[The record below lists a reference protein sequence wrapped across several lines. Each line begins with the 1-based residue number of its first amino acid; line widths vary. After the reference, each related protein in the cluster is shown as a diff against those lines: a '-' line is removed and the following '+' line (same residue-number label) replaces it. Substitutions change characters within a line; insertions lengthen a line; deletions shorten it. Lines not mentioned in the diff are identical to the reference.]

1 MKRRRLLQSLLA
13 GLALQ
18 PFLAA
23 SANVRIR
30 QARAWNSSESWR
42 LVLELDGPPRY
53 RTFSLQAPERL
64 ILDLPDAQLLA
75 TLSELPLDGP
85 VRAIRSGQLGG
96 GGTRIVLDLR
106 QAVRPRSFA
115 LEPQAGKGH
124 RLVLDLYPQALAAP
138 PEPML
143 ALARPLPSTGRDILV
158 VVDAGHGGKD
168 PGAVGSKGER
178 EKDVALAIARL
189 LARRIDREK
198 GFKARLVRNGDVFV
212 PLRKRPEVARR
223 YNADMFVSVHAD
235 AAPRLTASGASVY
248 ALSEHG
254 ASSTMARWMAERE
267 NGADLIGNSGNLP
280 LQGRDKVLAGV
291 ILDMALSSTIA
302 SSLDLGHSVLG
313 QLSDVTALHQK
324 RVEQAGFAVLKSP
337 DIPSILVETGFI
349 SNRGDLR
356 WRAGLLPATPSR
368 RQLPGG
374 AQRAASRLGPS
385 LQPLTR
391 PQVRRWRWPDELLR
405 RLTLV
410 QPMLR
415 LRPTQISPSLAM
427 PLKKVR
433 RP

>member
-198 GFKARLVRNGDVFV
+198 GFKRAWCATAMCSSRC
-212 PLRKRPEVARR
+212 
-223 YNADMFVSVHAD
+223 
-235 AAPRLTASGASVY
+235 ASGRKWP
-248 ALSEHG
+248 G
-254 ASSTMARWMAERE
+254 ATTPTCSFRCTPTRR
-267 NGADLIGNSGNLP
+267 
-280 LQGRDKVLAGV
+280 RD
-291 ILDMALSSTIA
+291 
-302 SSLDLGHSVLG
+302 
-313 QLSDVTALHQK
+313 
-324 RVEQAGFAVLKSP
+324 
-337 DIPSILVETGFI
+337 
-349 SNRGDLR
+349 
-356 WRAGLLPATPSR
+356 
-368 RQLPGG
+368 
-374 AQRAASRLGPS
+374 
-385 LQPLTR
+385 
-391 PQVRRWRWPDELLR
+391 
-405 RLTLV
+405 
-410 QPMLR
+410 
-415 LRPTQISPSLAM
+415 
-427 PLKKVR
+427 
-433 RP
+433 

>member
-115 LEPQAGKGH
+115 LEPQAERAIAWSWTYIH
-124 RLVLDLYPQALAAP
+124 RRWRR

-349 SNRGDLR
+349 SNRGDC
-356 WRAGLLPATPSR
+356 
-368 RQLPGG
+368 
-374 AQRAASRLGPS
+374 
-385 LQPLTR
+385 
-391 PQVRRWRWPDELLR
+391 R
-405 RLTLV
+405 RLMDERHRQRLAEAIFAGV
-410 QPMLR
+410 QGYFR
-415 LRPTQISPSLAM
+415 QRPPAGSYLAALSAQ
-427 PLKKVR
+427 P
-433 RP
+433 PG

>member
-115 LEPQAGKGH
+115 LEPQAERAIAWSWTFIH
-124 RLVLDLYPQALAAP
+124 RRWRRPRANAGAGPPATPRRAAT
-138 PEPML
+138 
-143 ALARPLPSTGRDILV
+143 SLV

-280 LQGRDKVLAGV
+280 LQGRDKVL
-291 ILDMALSSTIA
+291 
-302 SSLDLGHSVLG
+302 
-313 QLSDVTALHQK
+313 
-324 RVEQAGFAVLKSP
+324 R
-337 DIPSILVETGFI
+337 
-349 SNRGDLR
+349 RGD
-356 WRAGLLPATPSR
+356 PS
-368 RQLPGG
+368 
-374 AQRAASRLGPS
+374 
-385 LQPLTR
+385 T
-391 PQVRRWRWPDELLR
+391 WP
-405 RLTLV
+405 
-410 QPMLR
+410 
-415 LRPTQISPSLAM
+415 
-427 PLKKVR
+427 
-433 RP
+433 

>member
-143 ALARPLPSTGRDILV
+143 ALARPLPSTGREILV

-254 ASSTMARWMAERE
+254 ASSTMARWMADRE

-349 SNRGDLR
+349 SNRGDC
-356 WRAGLLPATPSR
+356 
-368 RQLPGG
+368 
-374 AQRAASRLGPS
+374 
-385 LQPLTR
+385 
-391 PQVRRWRWPDELLR
+391 R
-405 RLTLV
+405 RLMDERHRQRLAEAIFVGV
-410 QPMLR
+410 QGYFR
-415 LRPTQISPSLAM
+415 QRPPAGSYLAALSAQSPG
-427 PLKKVR
+427 
-433 RP
+433 

>member
-30 QARAWNSSESWR
+30 QARAWNSSQSWR
-42 LVLELDGPPRY
+42 LVLELDGPPQY

-64 ILDLPDAQLLA
+64 VLDLPDAQLLA

-115 LEPQAGKGH
+115 LEPQAGRAH

-138 PEPML
+138 HEPML
-143 ALARPLPSTGRDILV
+143 ALARPLPSAGRDILV

-223 YNADMFVSVHAD
+223 FNADMFVSVHAD

-254 ASSTMARWMAERE
+254 ASSTMARWMADRE

-302 SSLDLGHSVLG
+302 SSL
-313 QLSDVTALHQK
+313 
-324 RVEQAGFAVLKSP
+324 
-337 DIPSILVETGFI
+337 
-349 SNRGDLR
+349 
-356 WRAGLLPATPSR
+356 
-368 RQLPGG
+368 
-374 AQRAASRLGPS
+374 
-385 LQPLTR
+385 
-391 PQVRRWRWPDELLR
+391 
-405 RLTLV
+405 
-410 QPMLR
+410 
-415 LRPTQISPSLAM
+415 
-427 PLKKVR
+427 
-433 RP
+433 

>member
-138 PEPML
+138 PSRCWRWP
-143 ALARPLPSTGRDILV
+143 ARYPRRAATSSWWSMPAMAARTPARSVARASAKRTWRWPSPACWR
-158 VVDAGHGGKD
+158 GG
-168 PGAVGSKGER
+168 ST
-178 EKDVALAIARL
+178 ARK
-189 LARRIDREK
+189 ASRR
-198 GFKARLVRNGDVFV
+198 GLVRNGDVFV

-254 ASSTMARWMAERE
+254 ASSTMARWMADRE

-349 SNRGDLR
+349 SNRGDC
-356 WRAGLLPATPSR
+356 
-368 RQLPGG
+368 
-374 AQRAASRLGPS
+374 
-385 LQPLTR
+385 
-391 PQVRRWRWPDELLR
+391 R
-405 RLTLV
+405 RLMDERHRQRLAEAIFAGV
-410 QPMLR
+410 QGYFR
-415 LRPTQISPSLAM
+415 QRPPAGSYLAALSAQ
-427 PLKKVR
+427 P
-433 RP
+433 PG

>member
-138 PEPML
+138 P
-143 ALARPLPSTGRDILV
+143 
-158 VVDAGHGGKD
+158 
-168 PGAVGSKGER
+168 
-178 EKDVALAIARL
+178 
-189 LARRIDREK
+189 
-198 GFKARLVRNGDVFV
+198 
-212 PLRKRPEVARR
+212 
-223 YNADMFVSVHAD
+223 
-235 AAPRLTASGASVY
+235 
-248 ALSEHG
+248 
-254 ASSTMARWMAERE
+254 
-267 NGADLIGNSGNLP
+267 
-280 LQGRDKVLAGV
+280 
-291 ILDMALSSTIA
+291 
-302 SSLDLGHSVLG
+302 
-313 QLSDVTALHQK
+313 
-324 RVEQAGFAVLKSP
+324 
-337 DIPSILVETGFI
+337 
-349 SNRGDLR
+349 
-356 WRAGLLPATPSR
+356 SR
-368 RQLPGG
+368 C
-374 AQRAASRLGPS
+374 
-385 LQPLTR
+385 
-391 PQVRRWRWPDELLR
+391 WRWPARYPR
-405 RLTLV
+405 RAA
-410 QPMLR
+410 
-415 LRPTQISPSLAM
+415 ISSWWSMPAM
-427 PLKKVR
+427 AARTR
-433 RP
+433 RGR

>member
-13 GLALQ
+13 GLTLQ

-143 ALARPLPSTGRDILV
+143 PLARPLPSTGRDILV

-248 ALSEHG
+248 ALFEHG

-280 LQGRDKVLAGV
+280 LQGRDKVLAEV

-324 RVEQAGFAVLKSP
+324 RVEQAASP
-337 DIPSILVETGFI
+337 CS
-349 SNRGDLR
+349 
-356 WRAGLLPATPSR
+356 SR
-368 RQLPGG
+368 RTSLRSWWRP
-374 AQRAASRLGPS
+374 ASSRIAAIVAG
-385 LQPLTR
+385 
-391 PQVRRWRWPDELLR
+391 
-405 RLTLV
+405 
-410 QPMLR
+410 
-415 LRPTQISPSLAM
+415 
-427 PLKKVR
+427 
-433 RP
+433 

>member
-143 ALARPLPSTGRDILV
+143 ALARPLPSTG
-158 VVDAGHGGKD
+158 
-168 PGAVGSKGER
+168 
-178 EKDVALAIARL
+178 
-189 LARRIDREK
+189 
-198 GFKARLVRNGDVFV
+198 
-212 PLRKRPEVARR
+212 
-223 YNADMFVSVHAD
+223 
-235 AAPRLTASGASVY
+235 
-248 ALSEHG
+248 
-254 ASSTMARWMAERE
+254 
-267 NGADLIGNSGNLP
+267 
-280 LQGRDKVLAGV
+280 
-291 ILDMALSSTIA
+291 
-302 SSLDLGHSVLG
+302 
-313 QLSDVTALHQK
+313 
-324 RVEQAGFAVLKSP
+324 
-337 DIPSILVETGFI
+337 
-349 SNRGDLR
+349 
-356 WRAGLLPATPSR
+356 
-368 RQLPGG
+368 
-374 AQRAASRLGPS
+374 
-385 LQPLTR
+385 
-391 PQVRRWRWPDELLR
+391 
-405 RLTLV
+405 
-410 QPMLR
+410 
-415 LRPTQISPSLAM
+415 
-427 PLKKVR
+427 
-433 RP
+433 

>member
-1 MKRRRLLQSLLA
+1 M
-13 GLALQ
+13 
-18 PFLAA
+18 
-23 SANVRIR
+23 
-30 QARAWNSSESWR
+30 
-42 LVLELDGPPRY
+42 
-53 RTFSLQAPERL
+53 

-138 PEPML
+138 PSQCWRWP
-143 ALARPLPSTGRDILV
+143 ARYPRRAATSSWWSMPAMAARTPARSVAGR
-158 VVDAGHGGKD
+158 A
-168 PGAVGSKGER
+168 R
-178 EKDVALAIARL
+178 KDVALAIARL

-349 SNRGDLR
+349 SNRGDC
-356 WRAGLLPATPSR
+356 
-368 RQLPGG
+368 
-374 AQRAASRLGPS
+374 
-385 LQPLTR
+385 
-391 PQVRRWRWPDELLR
+391 R
-405 RLTLV
+405 RLMDERHRQRLAEAIFAGV
-410 QPMLR
+410 QGYFR
-415 LRPTQISPSLAM
+415 QRPPAGSYLAALSAQ
-427 PLKKVR
+427 P
-433 RP
+433 PG